1 MTGTFLFEQPYR
13 GDVWR
18 LQIAIHR
25 DRPFVSFRRWYD
37 ASGGELRPT
46 KDGVTIP
53 LERLPEL
60 RDALS
65 EWLAANPPGHQSSGQ
80 RN

>member
-1 MTGTFLFEQPYR
+1 MTDTFLFEQPYR

-18 LQIAIHR
+18 LQVANHR
-25 DRPFVSFRRWYD
+25 GKLFVSFRRWYD
-37 ASGGELRPT
+37 AAGELRPT

-60 RDALS
+60 HVALG
-65 EWLAANPPGHQSSGQ
+65 EWLAVNPPGQLPTGQ
-80 RN
+80 RD

>member
-18 LQIAIHR
+18 LQIAVHR

-37 ASGGELRPT
+37 AGGGELRPT

-53 LERLPEL
+53 LERLAEL
-60 RDALS
+60 RNALN
-65 EWLAANPPGHQSSGQ
+65 EWLAENPPGKRKADN